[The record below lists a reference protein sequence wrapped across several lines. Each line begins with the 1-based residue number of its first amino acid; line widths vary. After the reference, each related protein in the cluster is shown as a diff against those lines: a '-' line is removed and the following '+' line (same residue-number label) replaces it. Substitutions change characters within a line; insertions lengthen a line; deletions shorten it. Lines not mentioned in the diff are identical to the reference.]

1 MYTELKSYQII
12 IALLKK
18 YGIRKCVL
26 SAGARNVPFVHSVE
40 QDSDFECYSV
50 VDERS
55 AGYFALGLAQQSG
68 EPVVISCTSS
78 TAACN
83 YWPPVAE
90 AYYQNVPLLVLTS
103 DRDPALLGQREDQMI
118 DQVGMYDRHVRKSVN
133 LPLVKTD
140 DDFRFCQRLVNE
152 ALLELDHHEGG
163 PVHINV
169 PMKWYSTSFTAAKLP
184 EVTRIERVELEDPAS
199 KWEEKARR
207 LRECR
212 RILVA
217 CGQLPMPSDK
227 LKSHLE
233 AFFASYNCAISV
245 EHMSNIATR
254 GTINTFVA
262 FEGKYVSQKRFSEL
276 KPDLVITFGGNIM
289 QGLKHALRSS
299 EGFEHWSINSDGSV
313 CDMFGGLT
321 TIFEC
326 SPEAFFERMNMYVDD
341 DAKNDLTYYSKLK
354 EYVGSI
360 KPYEFPWSNVYAI
373 ENVVKRIPSGSIL
386 HLSINTAIRVTNFFR
401 LADGVRVYAN
411 IGTYGIDGCMS
422 SLMGQAQATD
432 GMAFLIIGDLAFFY
446 DMNSLRI
453 KHVGSNVRILLLN
466 NHGGEEFYYNGMWQD
481 EASDLHTSA
490 RHSNVAGP
498 WAESCGFKYLTA
510 NDRESFDNALPEFMA
525 ADSDKPV
532 LLEVFTEMSTDSQVI
547 YDFYDASRPRDVVS
561 DVKRAGKELVKKTI
575 GKETAVKSADRFGVK
590 LR

>member
-1 MYTELKSYQII
+1 MYTELKSYQIV

-18 YGIRKCVL
+18 YGISKCVL

-40 QDSDFECYSV
+40 QDPYFECYSV

-90 AYYQNVPLLVLTS
+90 AYYQNVPLVVLTS

-152 ALLELDHHEGG
+152 ALLELNHREGG

-169 PMKWYSTSFTAAKLP
+169 PMKWYSTSFTTAKLP
-184 EVTRIERVELEDPAS
+184 EVTHIERIELEGPAS
-199 KWEEKARR
+199 EWEKKARC
-207 LRECR
+207 LRECKR
-212 RILVA
+212 VLVA
-217 CGQLPMPSDK
+217 CGQLPMPSDE
-227 LKSHLE
+227 LKRQLE
-233 AFFASYNCAISV
+233 TFFDKYNCAISV
-245 EHMSNIATR
+245 EHMSNIETR
-254 GTINTFVA
+254 GAINTFVA

-299 EGFEHWSINSDGSV
+299 ESFEHWSINSDGSV

-326 SPEAFFERMNMYVDD
+326 SPEVFFGRMNELASSDARNELAYYSELKAYVD
-341 DAKNDLTYYSKLK
+341 
-354 EYVGSI
+354 SI

-373 ENVVKRIPSGSIL
+373 ENVARRIPSGSIL
-386 HLSINTAIRVTNFFR
+386 HLSINTAIRATNFFQ

-422 SLMGQAQATD
+422 SLIGQAQATD
-432 GMAFLIIGDLAFFY
+432 DLAFLFIGDLAFFY

-498 WAESCGFKYLTA
+498 WAESCGFKYLSA
-510 NDRESFDNALPEFMA
+510 SDKESFDNAMPEFMA
-525 ADSDKPV
+525 ADSNEPV
-532 LLEVFTEMSTDSQVI
+532 LFEVFTEMSADSQTI
-547 YDFYDASRPRDVVS
+547 YDFYDASRPRDAVS
-561 DVKRAGKELVKKTI
+561 DMKRAGKEFVKKTI
-575 GKETAVKSADRFGVK
+575 GKETAVKIADKLGVK